1 MVFLL
6 VLLFLRSLENGLS
19 FASRPSL
26 NSLLLASESGGTS
39 SLCVCTLSV
48 RVRACIDETP
58 DFDGLYAAL
67 SSA

>member
-1 MVFLL
+1 
-6 VLLFLRSLENGLS
+6 
-19 FASRPSL
+19 L